1 MPCLKWLRKD
11 DDEDIND
18 VWLDVVRILKLPPG
32 LTSSKLTFGH
42 LLRARSEIINQVE
55 ALKEISVRAQ
65 SERVIRQGLRDLETW
80 SAGTLF
86 ALTEF
91 QDSKGYIL

>member
-11 DDEDIND
+11 DDDDLND
-18 VWLDVVRILKLPPG
+18 VWLDVVRILKLPTG
-32 LTSSKLTFGH
+32 LSSSKLTFGH
-42 LLRARSEIINQVE
+42 LLRARAEIIGQVE
-55 ALKEISVRAQ
+55 TLKELSLRAQ
-65 SERVIRQGLRDLETW
+65 SERIIRQGLRDLETW